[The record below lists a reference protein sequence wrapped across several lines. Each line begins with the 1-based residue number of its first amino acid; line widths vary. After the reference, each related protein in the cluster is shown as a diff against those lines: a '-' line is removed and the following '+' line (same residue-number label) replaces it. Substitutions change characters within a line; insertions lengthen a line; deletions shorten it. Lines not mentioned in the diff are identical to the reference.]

1 MLSPAPNT
9 INFGKITKN
18 MQKYDVAIIGGG
30 ILGTSISYWL
40 STLYDLKICVIEKES
55 SVAQHTSKRN
65 TGVVHSPFYL
75 DPKKRRTS
83 AITSLISHD
92 LWANLANERNLPW
105 FEVGT
110 IEVALDESQHKTL
123 EKYLNWSAQNG
134 IPDEQVKLLDSK
146 DLTKK
151 EPNLTAYSGLYCTR
165 DVSTDYGI
173 FTLEL
178 QKESEKNGTKFLF
191 NHKVSSIKENSDV
204 TINFLDN
211 ASLETKFVINCSGGN
226 SLDIAKQFGLAKE
239 YDDLHFRGEYWVAG
253 KQYQDLVKTNIYTV
267 AKFSEFPFLDP
278 HWIKRSSGITEIGP
292 NAVPVASPEIYSGY
306 AGDLNEAVS
315 KVWDIFRGNVRK
327 LVTNPNFLKLI
338 SKEFLSS
345 VSKSAM
351 VHRVQ
356 QFIPKVQP
364 EYFTEHGTAGIRTP
378 VITPKGEFLK
388 DILELS
394 SKNSFHIV
402 NYNSPG
408 ATGAPAYSALV
419 VKKLADQG
427 FLNFPQTSKETF
439 WKFDEIIE
447 KIA

>member
-1 MLSPAPNT
+1 
-9 INFGKITKN
+9 
-18 MQKYDVAIIGGG
+18 MQKFDIAIIGGG

-40 STLYDLKICVIEKES
+40 SALYDLRICVIEKET

-75 DPKKRRTS
+75 DPKTRRTS
-83 AITSLISHD
+83 AITSLVSHD
-92 LWANLANERNLPW
+92 LWEILARKKNLPW

-123 EKYLNWSAQNG
+123 EKYLKWSIQNG
-134 IPDEQVKLLDSK
+134 IPDEQVDLLDSK

-151 EPNLTAYSGLYCTR
+151 EPNLSAYSGLFCSR
-165 DVSTDYGI
+165 DVSTDYGV
-173 FTLEL
+173 FTQEL
-178 QKESEKNGTKFLF
+178 QKESEKNGTVFLF
-191 NHKVSSIKENSDV
+191 NHKVTQIQQDSEV
-204 TINFLDN
+204 TINFADNTTLD
-211 ASLETKFVINCSGGN
+211 AKFVINCSGGN
-226 SLDIAKQFGLAKE
+226 SLDIAKQFGLAHQ

-292 NAVPVASPEIYSGY
+292 NAVPVTSPEIYSGY
-306 AGDLNEAVS
+306 AGELNEAVS

-356 QFIPKVQP
+356 QFIPKVRP

-378 VITPKGEFLK
+378 VITPRGEFLK

-394 SKNSFHIV
+394 SQNSFHIV

-419 VKKLADQG
+419 VKKLQDDG
-427 FLNFPQTSKETF
+427 LLEFHPNSKETF
-439 WKFDEIIE
+439 WKFDEII
-447 KIA
+447 AQLA